1 MNLQRWLCGL
11 LVLAMSGVHS
21 SWAGDASSEWSA
33 PGGDESERHFS
44 TLQEINAANVA
55 QLKLAWHFEVPD
67 GVSLTSTPLM
77 VGRTLYFSADRGIVH
92 ALDAT
97 SGAHRWT
104 FDPQAWKHSPRGI
117 AFGFNTNRGI
127 AYWQGHIYVGAADGR
142 LIALDAATGSVQW
155 ASRVFPIGEHQA
167 INSAPRAFDGKV
179 FIGTS
184 GAEFGSRGQ
193 VAAFDAVSGDLLWR
207 FYTVPGNP
215 ADGFENAAMAMAA
228 KTWHGDWWKRFGGGT
243 VWHGMAYDPDLDLL
257 YIGVG
262 NGDPWDHQLR
272 SEGKGDNLFLCSIV
286 ALKAGT
292 GEYVWHYQ
300 LNPGEQWDYKATAD
314 MMLGEIKHQGA
325 TRKVLMQAPTNGFFY
340 VLDRVTGE
348 LLSAEKYDKVTWADR
363 IDLRTGRPVEAP
375 GVRMKP
381 GEKTLIYPS
390 PFGAHNWQ
398 ATSMHPGAGL
408 VYIPTIRLGALY
420 SRNMDFKFRD
430 NFFTIPIVTEYVND
444 SPDDGTGGLVAW
456 DPETQSA
463 RWRIQYDS
471 LWNSGVL
478 ATGGNLVFHATALG
492 AFNAYQADTGE
503 KLWQFDVQR
512 GVNAAPMSYAVDG
525 KQFIALPVGWGGMA
539 SFGLEAFQH
548 GWRYK
553 EDVRMLAFALD
564 GTAALPPPI
573 GRRGRFNPVDLGDT
587 VIDAT
592 QAGRGFEVYHQA
604 SCATCH
610 GGMAVSTG
618 AAGPDLRESS
628 MLTSYSAFR
637 AVVAEGALLHKSMP
651 VFDDL
656 SETELK
662 SVFEYVRSEA
672 RKAEGE

>member
-1 MNLQRWLCGL
+1 MKLQRGLCV
-11 LVLAMSGVHS
+11 VLMLAIGAVQTAQARDLSG
-21 SWAGDASSEWSA
+21 EWTA
-33 PGGDESERHFS
+33 PGGDHSESHFS
-44 TLQEINAANVA
+44 ALQQINADNVS
-55 QLKLAWHFEVPD
+55 QLKLAWHFDVPD

-77 VGRTLYFSADRGIVH
+77 VGRTLFFSADRGIVH
-92 ALDAT
+92 ALDAAT
-97 SGAHRWT
+97 GAHRWT

-127 AYWQGHIYVGAADGR
+127 AHWQGRIYVGAADGR
-142 LIALDAATGSVQW
+142 LIALDVSTGTVQW

-167 INSAPRAFDGKV
+167 INSAPRAFAGKV
-179 FIGTS
+179 YIGTS
-184 GAEFGSRGQ
+184 GADFGSRGQ

-207 FYTVPGNP
+207 FHTVPGNP
-215 ADGFENAAMAMAA
+215 ADGFENSAMAMAA

-243 VWHGMAYDPDLDLL
+243 VWHGMAYDPALELL

-286 ALKAGT
+286 ALKANT

-314 MMLGEIKHQGA
+314 MILAEINHQG
-325 TRKVLMQAPTNGFFY
+325 TPRKVLMQAPTNGFFY

-348 LLSAEKYDKVTWADR
+348 LLSAEKYEKVTWADR
-363 IDLRTGRPVEAP
+363 IDLTTGRPVEAP

-398 ATSMHPGAGL
+398 ATSMHPGTGL
-408 VYIPTIRLGALY
+408 VYIPTIRLGAVY
-420 SRNMDFKFRD
+420 SRNMDFRFRD

-456 DPETQSA
+456 DPVTQSA

-471 LWNSGVL
+471 LWNSGTL
-478 ATGGNLVFHATALG
+478 ATAGNLVFQATALG
-492 AFNAYQADTGE
+492 RFNAYHAGTGE
-503 KLWQFDVQR
+503 RLWQFDAQR
-512 GVNAAPMSYAVDG
+512 GVDAAPMSYAIDG
-525 KQFIALPVGWGGMA
+525 RQFIALPVGWGGMA
-539 SFGLEAFQH
+539 SFGLKAFQH

-564 GTAALPPPI
+564 GKATLPAPI
-573 GRRGRFNPVDLGDT
+573 GPRGRFNPVDLGEA
-587 VIDAT
+587 VIDEAK
-592 QAGRGFEVYHQA
+592 AARGFELYHQA

-610 GGMAVSTG
+610 GGHVVSTG
-618 AAGPDLRESS
+618 AAGPDLRESA
-628 MLTSYSAFR
+628 MLASYPAFR

-656 SETELK
+656 SETEVQA
-662 SVFEYVRSEA
+662 VFEYVRSEA